1 MSLEVMKCIVEAL
14 ADVLSMPHPVPV
26 SQECL
31 DTLRTGKTSTR
42 DLTPPGPHPRPYPTW
57 PSPKAVS
64 QALCFSDHYIY
75 PSGSRPSLTL

>member
-31 DTLRTGKTSTR
+31 DTLRTGKKST
-42 DLTPPGPHPRPYPTW
+42 
-57 PSPKAVS
+57 
-64 QALCFSDHYIY
+64 
-75 PSGSRPSLTL
+75 